1 MPFLR
6 GETMAVTE
14 WDLVEY
20 GQRQREY
27 KQKRNYP
34 IHAIRWEVDGLTLDE
49 VIARAYEL
57 YPNRIVTPTAA
68 RTWVARDML
77 PAPTIQSFGRG
88 KGTRAHYPVDTVAQM
103 ATAAAMMDLGYTQR
117 EIAQARQVVVDG
129 VPVDDMP
136 DVVALLES
144 GQEIHDNLAVVR
156 IAEAVRRYA
165 LTLATAR
172 AGRNVTRPLSGFFH
186 KRTWEKNGVQMF
198 ACFVS
203 ELGYYIDPRGKDDI
217 TGIAA
222 DLDRQ
227 IRQEREEIRKNRK
240 NDF

>member
-203 ELGYYIDPRGKDDI
+203 ALGYSIDPRGKDDI

-227 IRQEREEIRKNRK
+227 IRQEREEIQRNT
-240 NDF
+240 DF

>member
-1 MPFLR
+1 MELD
-6 GETMAVTE
+6 A
-14 WDLVEY
+14 WDQSRV
-20 GQRQREY
+20 RR
-27 KQKRNYP
+27 KRKRYP
-34 IHAIRWEVDGLTLDE
+34 IYSAVRREGSSLTLDE
-49 VIARAYEL
+49 VIAKAHEL
-57 YPNRIVTPTAA
+57 YPDRIVTLAAA
-68 RTWVARDML
+68 RKWVGRDML
-77 PAPTIQSFGRG
+77 PSPTIQSFGRG

-172 AGRNVTRPLSGFFH
+172 AGRKVTRPLPVYFH
-186 KRTWEKNGVQMF
+186 KRQWEQDGKQMF
-198 ACFVS
+198 SCFAS
-203 ELGYYIDPRGKDDI
+203 ALGYYIDSRGKDDI

>member
-1 MPFLR
+1 
-6 GETMAVTE
+6 
-14 WDLVEY
+14 
-20 GQRQREY
+20 
-27 KQKRNYP
+27 
-34 IHAIRWEVDGLTLDE
+34 
-49 VIARAYEL
+49 
-57 YPNRIVTPTAA
+57 
-68 RTWVARDML
+68 
-77 PAPTIQSFGRG
+77 
-88 KGTRAHYPVDTVAQM
+88 
-103 ATAAAMMDLGYTQR
+103 
-117 EIAQARQVVVDG
+117 
-129 VPVDDMP
+129 VDDMP